1 MPRVTTLK
9 EDPPESLQ
17 RQELGSPVVRF
28 AGDSGD
34 GMQLTG
40 GRFTETTAIVGN
52 DLSTLPDFPAEI
64 RAPAG
69 SLAGVSAFQIKFSS
83 KDIHTPGDK
92 PDVLVAM
99 NPAALKVHQKE
110 LIPGGTM
117 IVNTD
122 AFTKKNLKF
131 AGYETNPI
139 EDGSLDDYFTLIPI
153 EMNKMVTRACEG
165 LDMPPKLVGRTKNFF
180 ALGVL
185 FYMYDRPLD
194 TTEGWLKKKFKGK
207 DAIIEANT
215 RALNAGYN
223 YGDTTELF
231 MTRFK
236 VEKANLPSGTYRNM
250 NGNLATS
257 LGLLAASEKS
267 GLNLFYGGY
276 PITPASDILHTLAAW
291 KHFGVQTFQ
300 AEDEIAGISS
310 VIGAAF
316 TGNLAVTATS
326 GPGIALKGEAMG
338 LGIITELP
346 MVIIN
351 VQRGGP
357 STGLPTKTEQSDLNQ
372 ALYGRNGE
380 APMPVIAAATPGD
393 CFYAAYDACRIALK
407 YMTPVMLLSDGYL
420 ANGSEPWMI
429 PNVDDL
435 EEIDVTFVHEKNSDD
450 EFLPY
455 LRNEE
460 TLSRPWAIPGTP
472 GLEHRLGGIEKD
484 ENTGHV
490 SYDPENHHRM
500 VELRQEKVNR
510 IQQDIAPIKIF
521 GEDHGDMLIL
531 SWGGTYGSCR
541 SAVETLQEESKKV
554 SHAHIRWISPL
565 PKDLGE
571 IIIGFKNVLVPEINL
586 GQFLRL
592 IRAEYLV
599 DAKGLNLVRGRP
611 ISASTIVETVKK
623 TLG

>member
-1 MPRVTTLK
+1 MGKTFKTIDEAVI
-9 EDPPESLQ
+9 
-17 RQELGSPVVRF
+17 RF

-92 PDVLVAM
+92 PDILVAM
-99 NPAALKVHQKE
+99 NPAALRVHQKE
-110 LIPGGTM
+110 IVPGGTI

-131 AGYETNPI
+131 ADYETSPI
-139 EDGSLDDYFTLIPI
+139 EDGSLDDYFTVIPI
-153 EMNKMVTRACEG
+153 EMNKMVTAACEG
-165 LDMPPKLVGRTKNFF
+165 VDLSPKFVARTKNLF

-185 FYMYDRPLD
+185 FYMYDRPLEA
-194 TTEGWLKKKFKGK
+194 TEKWLKKKFKGK

-215 RALNAGYN
+215 KALIAGYN

-231 MTRFK
+231 TTRFK
-236 VEKANLPSGTYRNM
+236 VEKAQLPKGKYRNM

-257 LGLLAASEKS
+257 LGLLAASENS

-276 PITPASDILHTLAAW
+276 PITPASDILHTLASW

-300 AEDEIAGISS
+300 AEDEIAGIMSI
-310 VIGAAF
+310 IGASFA
-316 TGNLAVTATS
+316 GKLAVTATS

-338 LGIITELP
+338 LAVITELP

-380 APMPVIAAATPGD
+380 APMPIVAPATPGD
-393 CFYAAYDACRIALK
+393 CFYTAYEACRIAIK
-407 YMTPVMLLSDGYL
+407 YMTPVFYLSDGYL
-420 ANGSEPWMI
+420 ANGSEPWKI
-429 PNVDDL
+429 PDVKDLNPIKVDFAKKTNADG
-435 EEIDVTFVHEKNSDD
+435 
-450 EFLPY
+450 EFHPY
-455 LRNEE
+455 QRDKE

-472 GLEHRLGGIEKD
+472 NLEHRLGGIEKE

-490 SYDPENHHRM
+490 NYDPDNHHRM
-500 VELRQEKVNR
+500 TEIRQEKVNR
-510 IQQDIAPIKIF
+510 VRESIGNTDLY
-521 GEDHGDMLIL
+521 GESSGDLLIL
-531 SWGGTYGSCR
+531 AWGGTYGACR
-541 SAVETLQEESKKV
+541 SATESLKDKGFKV
-554 SHAHIRWISPL
+554 SHAHLRWVNPF

-571 IIIGFKNVLVPEINL
+571 IIIQFKKVLIPEINM
-586 GQFLRL
+586 GQL
-592 IRAEYLV
+592 IKLVRSEFLV
-599 DAKGLNLVRGRP
+599 DAQGLNLVRGRP
-611 ISASTIVETVKK
+611 IGASVIIEKVKEII
-623 TLG
+623 G

>member
-1 MPRVTTLK
+1 MGKTFKTIDEAVI
-9 EDPPESLQ
+9 
-17 RQELGSPVVRF
+17 RF

-99 NPAALKVHQKE
+99 NPAALKVHQKD

-122 AFTKKNLKF
+122 AFTKKNLNF
-131 AGYETNPI
+131 AGYESNPI
-139 EDGSLDDYFTLIPI
+139 DNGSLDDYFTVIPI
-153 EMNKMVTRACEG
+153 EMNKMVTAACEG
-165 LDMPPKLVGRTKNFF
+165 LDMSPKLVGRTKNFF

-185 FYMYDRPLD
+185 YYMYDRPLEA
-194 TTEGWLKKKFKGK
+194 TEEWLKKKFSGK

-215 RALNAGYN
+215 RAMNAGYN
-223 YGDTTELF
+223 YADTTELF
-231 MTRFK
+231 RPRYK
-236 VEKANLPSGTYRNM
+236 VEKAVLPPGKYRNI

-300 AEDEIAGISS
+300 AEDEIAGVAS
-310 VIGAAF
+310 VVGASF

-326 GPGIALKGEAMG
+326 GPGIALKGEALG
-338 LGIITELP
+338 LAVITELP
-346 MVIIN
+346 MVVIN

-380 APMPVIAAATPGD
+380 APLPVIAAATPGD
-393 CFYAAYDACRIALK
+393 CFYAAYEACQIALK
-407 YMTPVMLLSDGYL
+407 YMTPVMLLTDGYL

-429 PNVDDL
+429 PEMDELKDIQINFADS
-435 EEIDVTFVHEKNSDD
+435 KNGED

-455 LRNEE
+455 LRNED
-460 TLSRPWAIPGTP
+460 TLARPWAVPGTP
-472 GLEHRLGGIEKD
+472 GLEHRIGGIEKA

-490 SYDPENHHRM
+490 SYDPENHHKM
-500 VELRQEKVNR
+500 VEIRQAKVDKIR
-510 IQQDIAPIKIF
+510 QDIQKTEVF

-531 SWGGTYGSCR
+531 SWGGTYGACR
-541 SAVETLQEESKKV
+541 SAVETLQDEGLKV
-554 SHAHIRWISPL
+554 SHVHLRWINPL
-565 PKDLGE
+565 PQDLGE
-571 IIIGFKNVLVPEINL
+571 IIIGFQDVLVPEINL
-586 GQFLRL
+586 GQLLRL

-599 DAKGLNLVRGRP
+599 DAQGLNLVRGRP
-611 ISASTIVETVKK
+611 IGAATIVEHVKK
-623 TLG
+623 SLS

>member
-1 MPRVTTLK
+1 MGKTFKTIDEAVI
-9 EDPPESLQ
+9 
-17 RQELGSPVVRF
+17 RF

-52 DLSTLPDFPAEI
+52 DLSTLPDYPAEI

-83 KDIHTPGDK
+83 KDIHTPGVN

-110 LIPGGTM
+110 IIPGGTL
-117 IVNTD
+117 IINTD

-131 AGYETNPI
+131 AGYESNPI
-139 EDGSLDDYFTLIPI
+139 EDGSLDDYFTLIPV
-153 EMNKMVTRACEG
+153 EMNKMVTAACEG
-165 LDMPPKLVGRTKNFF
+165 LDLSPKLVGRTKNFF
-180 ALGVL
+180 ALGIL

-231 MTRFK
+231 MTRYK

-257 LGLLAASEKS
+257 LGLLAASQRS
-267 GLNLFYGGY
+267 GLKLFYGGY
-276 PITPASDILHTLAAW
+276 PITPASDILHTLAIW

-316 TGNLAVTATS
+316 TGKLAVTATS
-326 GPGIALKGEAMG
+326 GPGIALKGEALG
-338 LGIITELP
+338 LGVITELP
-346 MVIIN
+346 LVVIN

-380 APMPVIAAATPGD
+380 APLPVIAPATPGD
-393 CFYAAYDACRIALK
+393 CFYAAYEACRIALK

-420 ANGSEPWMI
+420 ANGSEPWKI

-435 EEIDVTFVHEKNSDD
+435 EDIDVKFAHKQNSEND
-450 EFLPY
+450 FLPY
-455 LRNEE
+455 LRDED

-472 GLEHRLGGIEKD
+472 GLEHRLGGIEKE

-510 IQQDIAPIKIF
+510 IQNDIPPLEVF
-521 GEDHGDMLIL
+521 GEDHGDMLVL
-531 SWGGTYGSCR
+531 SWGGTYGACR
-541 SAVETLQEESKKV
+541 SAVETLNEEGKRV
-554 SHAHIRWISPL
+554 SHVHLRWINPL

-586 GQFLRL
+586 GQLLRL
-592 IRAEYLV
+592 VRSEYLV
-599 DAKGLNLVRGRP
+599 DAQGLNLVRGRP
-611 ISASTIVETVKK
+611 IGASTIVETVKK
-623 TLG
+623 TIG

>member
-1 MPRVTTLK
+1 MGKTFRTIDEAVI
-9 EDPPESLQ
+9 
-17 RQELGSPVVRF
+17 RF

-83 KDIHTPGDK
+83 KNIHTPGDK

-131 AGYETNPI
+131 AGYDTNPI

-153 EMNKMVTRACEG
+153 EMNKMVTAACEG
-165 LDMPPKLVGRTKNFF
+165 LEMSPKLVGRTKNLF

-194 TTEGWLKKKFKGK
+194 ATVSWLKKKFKGK
-207 DAIIEANT
+207 DAIIEANI
-215 RALNAGYN
+215 RALNTGYN

-236 VEKANLPSGTYRNM
+236 IEKANLPSGTYRNM

-267 GLNLFYGGY
+267 GLDLFYGGY

-310 VIGAAF
+310 VLGAAF
-316 TGNLAVTATS
+316 TGKLAVTATS

-346 MVIIN
+346 LVVVN

-420 ANGSEPWMI
+420 ANGSEPWKI
-429 PNVDDL
+429 PAMNDL
-435 EEIDVTFVHEKNSDD
+435 DEIDVTFAHEKNSDG

-455 LRNEE
+455 LRDEE

-472 GLEHRLGGIEKD
+472 GLEHRLGGIEKA

-510 IQQDIAPIKIF
+510 IQQDIAPTDVF
-521 GEDHGDMLIL
+521 GDDHGEMLVL
-531 SWGGTYGSCR
+531 SWGGTYGACR
-541 SAVETLQEESKKV
+541 SAVETLHEEGKKV
-554 SHAHIRWISPL
+554 SHAHLRWISPL

-586 GQFLRL
+586 GQLLRL
-592 IRAEYLV
+592 IRSEYLV
-599 DAKGLNLVRGRP
+599 DAQGLNLVRGRP
-611 ISASTIVETVKK
+611 IGASTIMETVNK

>member
-1 MPRVTTLK
+1 MGKTFKTIDEAVI
-9 EDPPESLQ
+9 
-17 RQELGSPVVRF
+17 RF

-407 YMTPVMLLSDGYL
+407 YMTPVIMLSDGYL

-541 SAVETLQEESKKV
+541 SAVETLQEEGKKV

-611 ISASTIVETVKK
+611 ISVSTIVETVKK

>member
-1 MPRVTTLK
+1 MGKTFKTIDEAVI
-9 EDPPESLQ
+9 
-17 RQELGSPVVRF
+17 RF

-472 GLEHRLGGIEKD
+472 GLEHRLGGIEKE

-541 SAVETLQEESKKV
+541 SAVETLQEDGKKV

>member
-1 MPRVTTLK
+1 MGKTFKTIDEAVI
-9 EDPPESLQ
+9 
-17 RQELGSPVVRF
+17 RF

-131 AGYETNPI
+131 AGYESNPL

-236 VEKANLPSGTYRNM
+236 IEKANLPSGTYRNM

-472 GLEHRLGGIEKD
+472 GLEHRLGGIEKA

-541 SAVETLQEESKKV
+541 SAVETLQEEGKKV

-623 TLG
+623 TLS

>member
-1 MPRVTTLK
+1 MGKTFKTIDDAVI
-9 EDPPESLQ
+9 
-17 RQELGSPVVRF
+17 RF

-40 GRFTETTAIVGN
+40 GRFTETTAVVGN

-69 SLAGVSAFQIKFSS
+69 SLAGVSAFQIHFSS
-83 KDIHTPGDK
+83 KDIHTPGDS

-110 LIPGGTM
+110 IVPGGT
-117 IVNTD
+117 IIINTD
-122 AFTKKNLKF
+122 AFTKKNMNF
-131 AGYETNPI
+131 AGYESSPI
-139 EDGSLDDYFTLIPI
+139 EDGSLDDYFTVIPI
-153 EMNKMVTRACEG
+153 EMNKLVTAACEG
-165 LDMPPKLVGRTKNFF
+165 LEMSRKFVGRTKNFF

-185 FYMYDRPLD
+185 YYMYDRPLEA
-194 TTEGWLKKKFKGK
+194 TEKWLEKKFAGK
-207 DAIIEANT
+207 DTIIEANK
-215 RALNAGYN
+215 RAMNAGYN
-223 YGDTTELF
+223 YADTTELF
-231 MTRFK
+231 TTRFK
-236 VEKANLPSGTYRNM
+236 VEKASLPKGTYRNI
-250 NGNLATS
+250 NGNYATA

-267 GLNLFYGGY
+267 KLKLFYGGY

-310 VIGAAF
+310 IIGAAF
-316 TGNLAVTATS
+316 TGNLSVTATS

-338 LGIITELP
+338 LAVMTELP

-357 STGLPTKTEQSDLNQ
+357 STGLPTKTEQADLNQ

-380 APMPVIAAATPGD
+380 APIPLIAASTPGD
-393 CFYAAYDACRIALK
+393 CFYAAYEASRIALK
-407 YMTPVMLLSDGYL
+407 YMTPVVLLSDGYL
-420 ANGSEPWMI
+420 ANGSEPWKI
-429 PNVDDL
+429 PNVKDL
-435 EEIDVTFVHEKNSDD
+435 EPIDVKFAKGSKSKDD
-450 EFLPY
+450 FLPY
-455 LRNEE
+455 ERDNK

-472 GLEHRLGGIEKD
+472 GLEHRVGGLEKA

-490 SYDPENHHRM
+490 SYDPDNHQRM

-510 IQQDIAPIKIF
+510 IQDDIAKT
-521 GEDHGDMLIL
+521 EVYGDNNGDVLII

-541 SAVETLQEESKKV
+541 SAVETLHEDGKSV
-554 SHAHIRWISPL
+554 SHIHLRWISPL

-571 IIIGFKNVLVPEINL
+571 IIIKFKNVLVPEINM
-586 GQFLRL
+586 GQL
-592 IRAEYLV
+592 IKLLRAEYLV
-599 DAKGLNLVRGRP
+599 DAKGLNQVTGRP
-611 ISASTIVETVKK
+611 ISATRIIENVNQ
-623 TLG
+623 LIR

>member
-1 MPRVTTLK
+1 MGKTFKTIDEAVI
-9 EDPPESLQ
+9 
-17 RQELGSPVVRF
+17 RF

-236 VEKANLPSGTYRNM
+236 IEKANLPSGTYRNM

-291 KHFGVQTFQ
+291 KHFGVQTFH

-435 EEIDVTFVHEKNSDD
+435 DEIDVTFVHEKNSDD

-541 SAVETLQEESKKV
+541 SAVETLQEEGKKV

>member
-1 MPRVTTLK
+1 MGKTFKTIDEAVI
-9 EDPPESLQ
+9 
-17 RQELGSPVVRF
+17 RF

-99 NPAALKVHQKE
+99 NPAALKVHQND
-110 LIPGGTM
+110 LIPGGT
-117 IVNTD
+117 IIINTD
-122 AFTKKNLKF
+122 AFSKKNLNF
-131 AGYETNPI
+131 AGYESNPI
-139 EDGSLDDYFTLIPI
+139 ENGSLDDYFTVIPI
-153 EMNKMVTRACEG
+153 EMNKMVTAACEG
-165 LDMPPKLVGRTKNFF
+165 LDLSPKFIGRTKNFF

-185 FYMYDRPLD
+185 FYMYDRPLEA
-194 TTEGWLKKKFKGK
+194 TANWLKKKFAGK

-231 MTRFK
+231 MTRYK
-236 VEKANLPSGTYRNM
+236 VEKASLPSGTYRNI

-257 LGLLAASEKS
+257 LGLLAASENS

-276 PITPASDILHTLAAW
+276 PITPASDILHTLASW

-300 AEDEIAGISS
+300 AEDEIAGITSA
-310 VIGAAF
+310 IGAAY
-316 TGNLAVTATS
+316 TGNLAITATS
-326 GPGIALKGEAMG
+326 GPGIALKGEALG
-338 LGIITELP
+338 LAIITELP
-346 MVIIN
+346 LVVIN

-393 CFYAAYDACRIALK
+393 CFYAAYEACKIAIK
-407 YMTPVMLLSDGYL
+407 YMTPVMLLTDGYL
-420 ANGSEPWMI
+420 ANGSEPWKI
-429 PNVDDL
+429 PETSDL
-435 EEIDVTFVHEKNSDD
+435 EKIKVNFAKKLNS
-450 EFLPY
+450 EEEYLPY
-455 LRNEE
+455 LRDEK
-460 TLSRPWAIPGTP
+460 TLSRPWALPGTP
-472 GLEHRLGGIEKD
+472 ELEHRVGGIEKA
-484 ENTGHV
+484 ENSGHV
-490 SYDPENHHRM
+490 SYDPENHHKM
-500 VELRQEKVNR
+500 TVLRQEKVNR
-510 IQQDIAPIKIF
+510 IQNDILETEIF
-521 GEDHGDMLIL
+521 GDSKGDLLLL
-531 SWGGTYGSCR
+531 SWGGTYGACR
-541 SAVETLQEESKKV
+541 SSAETLQDEGLKV
-554 SHAHIRWISPL
+554 SHVQLRWINPL

-571 IIIGFKNVLVPEINL
+571 ILIHFKNILVPEINL
-586 GQFLRL
+586 GQLLRL
-592 IRAEYLV
+592 IRSEYLV
-599 DAKGLNLVRGRP
+599 DAKGLNFVRGRP
-611 ISASTIVETVKK
+611 IGAPTIIEHVKK

>member
-1 MPRVTTLK
+1 MGKTFKTIDEAVI
-9 EDPPESLQ
+9 
-17 RQELGSPVVRF
+17 RF

-69 SLAGVSAFQIKFSS
+69 SLAGVSAFQLKFSS

-110 LIPGGTM
+110 LMPGGTM
-117 IVNTD
+117 IINTD
-122 AFTKKNLKF
+122 AFSKKNLKF

-139 EDGSLDDYFTLIPI
+139 EDGSLDDYFTVIPI
-153 EMNKMVTRACEG
+153 EMNKMVTAACEG
-165 LDMPPKLVGRTKNFF
+165 MDLSGKLVLRTKNFF

-185 FYMYDRPLD
+185 FYMYDRPMD
-194 TTEGWLKKKFKGK
+194 ATEAWLKKKFAGK

-215 RALNAGYN
+215 ASMHAGYN
-223 YGDTTELF
+223 YADTTEIF
-231 MTRFK
+231 TTRYK
-236 VEKANLPSGTYRNM
+236 VEKASLPTGTYRNI

-257 LGLLAASEKS
+257 LGLLAASEKAK
-267 GLNLFYGGY
+267 LDLFLGSY
-276 PITPASDILHTLAAW
+276 PITPASDILHTLSSW
-291 KHFGVQTFQ
+291 KHFGVKTFQ
-300 AEDEIAGISS
+300 AEDEIAGVTSA
-310 VIGAAF
+310 IGASYA
-316 TGNLAVTATS
+316 GNLAVTTTS
-326 GPGIALKGEAMG
+326 GPGIALKGEALG
-338 LGIITELP
+338 LAIITELP
-346 MVIIN
+346 LVVIN

-393 CFYAAYDACRIALK
+393 CFFAAYEACKAAVK
-407 YMTPVMLLSDGYL
+407 HMTPVMLLSDGYL
-420 ANGSEPWMI
+420 ANGSEPWNI
-429 PNVDDL
+429 PDL
-435 EEIDVTFVHEKNSDD
+435 DELESIDVKFADKPNADGD
-450 EFLPY
+450 FLPY
-455 LRNEE
+455 SRDEK
-460 TLSRPWAIPGTP
+460 TLARPWAIPGTAK
-472 GLEHRLGGIEKD
+472 LEHRVGGIETA

-490 SYDPENHHRM
+490 SYDPDNHHRM
-500 VELRQEKVNR
+500 VLIRQAKVNR
-510 IQQDIAPIKIF
+510 IQNDIPPTEVF
-521 GEDHGDMLIL
+521 GDSNGDLLIL
-531 SWGGTYGSCR
+531 SWGGTYGACR
-541 SAVETLQEESKKV
+541 SASETLQEDGLKV
-554 SHAHIRWISPL
+554 SHVHLRWISPL

-571 IIIGFKNVLVPEINL
+571 ILINFKHILVPEINL
-586 GQFLRL
+586 GQLLRL
-592 IRAEYLV
+592 IRSEYLV

-611 ISASTIVETVKK
+611 IGAATIVEKVKE

>member
-1 MPRVTTLK
+1 MGKTFKTIDDAVI
-9 EDPPESLQ
+9 
-17 RQELGSPVVRF
+17 RF

-40 GRFTETTAIVGN
+40 GRFTETTAVVGN

-69 SLAGVSAFQIKFSS
+69 SLAGVSAFQIHFSS
-83 KDIHTPGDK
+83 KDIHRPGDS

-110 LIPGGTM
+110 IVPGGT
-117 IVNTD
+117 IIINTD
-122 AFTKKNLKF
+122 AFTKKNMNF
-131 AGYETNPI
+131 AGYESSPI
-139 EDGSLDDYFTLIPI
+139 EDGSLDDYFTVIPI
-153 EMNKMVTRACEG
+153 EMNKLVTAACEG
-165 LDMPPKLVGRTKNFF
+165 LEMSRKFVGRTKNFF

-185 FYMYDRPLD
+185 YYMYDRPLEA
-194 TTEGWLKKKFKGK
+194 TEKWLEKKFAGK
-207 DAIIEANT
+207 DIIIEANK
-215 RALNAGYN
+215 RAMNAGYN
-223 YGDTTELF
+223 YADTTELF
-231 MTRFK
+231 TTRFK
-236 VEKANLPSGTYRNM
+236 VEKASLPKGTYRNI
-250 NGNLATS
+250 NGNYATA

-267 GLNLFYGGY
+267 KLKLFYGGY

-310 VIGAAF
+310 IIGAAF
-316 TGNLAVTATS
+316 TGNLSVTATS

-338 LGIITELP
+338 LAVMIELP

-357 STGLPTKTEQSDLNQ
+357 STGLPTKTEQADLNQ

-380 APMPVIAAATPGD
+380 APIPLIAASTPGD
-393 CFYAAYDACRIALK
+393 CFYAAYEASRIALK
-407 YMTPVMLLSDGYL
+407 YMTPVVLLSDGYL
-420 ANGSEPWMI
+420 ANGSEPWKI
-429 PNVDDL
+429 PNVKDL
-435 EEIDVTFVHEKNSDD
+435 EPIDVKFAKGSKSKDD
-450 EFLPY
+450 FLPY
-455 LRNEE
+455 ERDNK

-472 GLEHRLGGIEKD
+472 GLEHRVGGLEKA

-490 SYDPENHHRM
+490 SYDPDNHQRM

-510 IQQDIAPIKIF
+510 IQDDIAKTEVYGDNN
-521 GEDHGDMLIL
+521 GEVLIV

-541 SAVETLQEESKKV
+541 SAVETLHEDGKSV
-554 SHAHIRWISPL
+554 SHIHLRWISPL

-571 IIIGFKNVLVPEINL
+571 IIIKFKNVLVPEINM
-586 GQFLRL
+586 GQL
-592 IRAEYLV
+592 IKLLRAEYLV
-599 DAKGLNLVRGRP
+599 DAKGLNQVTGRP
-611 ISASTIVETVKK
+611 ISATRIIENVNQ
-623 TLG
+623 LIG

>member
-1 MPRVTTLK
+1 MGKTFKTIDEAVI
-9 EDPPESLQ
+9 
-17 RQELGSPVVRF
+17 RF

-92 PDVLVAM
+92 PDILVAM
-99 NPAALKVHQKE
+99 NPAALRVHQKE
-110 LIPGGTM
+110 IVPGGTI

-131 AGYETNPI
+131 ADYETSPI
-139 EDGSLDDYFTLIPI
+139 EDGSLDDYFTVIPI
-153 EMNKMVTRACEG
+153 EMNKMVTAACEG
-165 LDMPPKLVGRTKNFF
+165 VDLSPKFVARTKNLF

-185 FYMYDRPLD
+185 FYMYDRPLEA
-194 TTEGWLKKKFKGK
+194 TEKWLKKKFKGK

-215 RALNAGYN
+215 KALIAGYN

-231 MTRFK
+231 TTRFK
-236 VEKANLPSGTYRNM
+236 VEKAQLPKGKYRNM

-257 LGLLAASEKS
+257 LGLLAASENS

-276 PITPASDILHTLAAW
+276 PITPASDILHTLASW

-300 AEDEIAGISS
+300 AEDEIAGIMSI
-310 VIGAAF
+310 IGASFA
-316 TGNLAVTATS
+316 GKLAVTATS

-338 LGIITELP
+338 LAVITELP

-380 APMPVIAAATPGD
+380 APMPIVAPATPGD
-393 CFYAAYDACRIALK
+393 CFYTAYEACRIAIK
-407 YMTPVMLLSDGYL
+407 YMTPVFYLSDGYL
-420 ANGSEPWMI
+420 ANGSEPWKI
-429 PNVDDL
+429 PDVKDLNPIKVDFAKKTNADG
-435 EEIDVTFVHEKNSDD
+435 
-450 EFLPY
+450 EFHPY
-455 LRNEE
+455 QRDKE

-472 GLEHRLGGIEKD
+472 NLEHRLGGIEKE

-490 SYDPENHHRM
+490 NYDPDNHHRM
-500 VELRQEKVNR
+500 TEIRQEKVNR
-510 IQQDIAPIKIF
+510 VRESIGNTDLY
-521 GEDHGDMLIL
+521 GESSGDLLIL
-531 SWGGTYGSCR
+531 AWGGTYGACR
-541 SAVETLQEESKKV
+541 SATESMKDKGFKV
-554 SHAHIRWISPL
+554 SHAHLRWVNPF

-571 IIIGFKNVLVPEINL
+571 IIIQFKKVLIPEINM
-586 GQFLRL
+586 GQL
-592 IRAEYLV
+592 IKLVRSEFLV
-599 DAKGLNLVRGRP
+599 DAQGLNLVRGRP
-611 ISASTIVETVKK
+611 IGASVIIEKAK
-623 TLG
+623 EIIG